1 VGNERIPVRATVIT
15 GPERDELYARQ
26 MDRRPGFADSEKKT
40 TRKIPVIALDP
51 VAERAGR

>member
-1 VGNERIPVRATVIT
+1 MGNERIPVRATVIT